1 MEVIKGKVDCLPA
14 EALYQEE
21 RLKVVNQCFE
31 RLIQEHKL
39 LSGSYC
45 LARDRTWVN
54 NLDREGDYLWEM

>member
-1 MEVIKGKVDCLPA
+1 MEVVKGNVDCSPI

-21 RLKVVNQCFE
+21 RLEIVNQCFE

-45 LARDRTWVN
+45 LARDRT
-54 NLDREGDYLWEM
+54 